1 MQQRPDEVQNFF
13 DRLEEAIAT
22 GVAPASPAARAAGK
36 IFAALETPGA
46 KDDAAPIA
54 LPVCRQVGEAVA
66 ALRGSGTPAARLAEA
81 LDRVAPLLA
90 WSRRPGA
97 EAVGADFA
105 EGHANAVVVG
115 NSGVERRQD
124 VRVGISVMAPNVQ
137 YPDHRHP
144 PEEVYVVL
152 SPGAWRQGE
161 APWFEPG
168 VGGIVYNPPDIV
180 HAMKSGAAPLL
191 AVWCLWEG
199 HS

>member
-1 MQQRPDEVQNFF
+1 MQQRPGDIQAFF
-13 DRLEEAIAT
+13 DGLQEAIAE
-22 GVAPASPAARAAGK
+22 AAPPASPVGRAAAK
-36 IFAALETPGA
+36 IFAALKTPGA
-46 KDDAAPIA
+46 RGDAAPVS
-54 LPVCRQVGEAVA
+54 LPVCRHVGEAA
-66 ALRGSGTPAARLAEA
+66 ARLRGSGTSAARLAEA
-81 LDRVAPLLA
+81 LDRLAPSLA

-105 EGHANAVVVG
+105 EGHANAVVAG
-115 NSGVERRQD
+115 STGLERRQD
-124 VRVGISVMAPNVQ
+124 VRIGISLMAPNIQ

-168 VGGIVYNPPDIV
+168 VGGIVYNPPNIV
-180 HAMKSGAAPLL
+180 HAMKSGASPLL

>member
-1 MQQRPDEVQNFF
+1 MQQRPGEVQAFL
-13 DRLEEAIAT
+13 DRLEEAIAQA
-22 GVAPASPAARAAGK
+22 APPATPAARAAAK
-36 IFAALETPGA
+36 IFAALKTPGA
-46 KDDAAPIA
+46 KSDAAPVA
-54 LPVCRQVGEAVA
+54 LPVYRHIGEAVA
-66 ALRGSGTPAARLAEA
+66 SLRGSGTPAARLAEA
-81 LDRVAPLLA
+81 LDQLAPSLA

-97 EAVGADFA
+97 EAAGTGFA
-105 EGHANAVVVG
+105 GGHANAVVAG
-115 NSGVERRQD
+115 PTGLERRQD
-124 VRVGISVMAPNVQ
+124 VRVGISVMAPNIQ

-168 VGGIVYNPPDIV
+168 VGGIVYNPPDIL

-191 AVWCLWEG
+191 AVWCLWED

>member
-1 MQQRPDEVQNFF
+1 MRQRPGEIQDFL
-13 DRLEEAIAT
+13 DRLEEAIAQ
-22 GVAPASPAARAAGK
+22 AAPPASPAARTAGK
-36 IFAALETPGA
+36 IFAALKTPGA
-46 KDDAAPIA
+46 PGDAAPVV
-54 LPVCRQVGEAVA
+54 LPVCRHGRAVA
-66 ALRGSGTPAARLAEA
+66 ALRGKGTPAARLAEA
-81 LDRVAPLLA
+81 LDALAPLLA

-97 EAVGADFA
+97 EAAGADFA

-115 NSGVERRQD
+115 PRGLERRQD
-124 VRVGISVMAPNVQ
+124 VRVGISVMAPHIQ

-161 APWFEPG
+161 EAWFEPG
-168 VGGIVYNPPDIV
+168 VGGIVYNPPDIL

-191 AVWCLWEG
+191 AVWCLWEA